1 MGSLILPPNGPIYL
15 DASGFIYSV
24 ERIEPYRTLLDP
36 LWRQAQAGQFVIV
49 CSDLVVLETLV
60 KPLRY
65 GDTAVERLF
74 RELFD
79 ADEVML
85 IPTTRQLWEEAA
97 RLRADEEVS
106 LTARGRPTTRTGRH
120 RGERPDCGFI
130 AAGRSIWETF
140 ACSRSG

>member
-1 MGSLILPPNGPIYL
+1 MESLILPPNGPIYL

-85 IPTTRQLWEEAA
+85 VPATRQAMEPLAEL
-97 RLRADEEVS
+97 LR
-106 LTARGRPTTRTGRH
+106 
-120 RGERPDCGFI
+120 RPDL
-130 AAGRSIWETF
+130 AGWIGMTLVGTWLLSCVSW
-140 ACSRSG
+140 CHP